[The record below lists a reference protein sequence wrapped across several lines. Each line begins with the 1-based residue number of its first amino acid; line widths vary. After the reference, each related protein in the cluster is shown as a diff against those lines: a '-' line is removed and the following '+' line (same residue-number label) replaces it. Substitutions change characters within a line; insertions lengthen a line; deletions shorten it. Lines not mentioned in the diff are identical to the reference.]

1 MILRFGFLF
10 IFVILVLDEGT
21 NVLNR
26 LFSFELENIRWVAYL
41 FFTEKGQRKNRYIES
56 CIRFIILKTDTPNSI
71 SGMYLISI

>member
-10 IFVILVLDEGT
+10 TFVILVLDEGT

-41 FFTEKGQRKNRYIES
+41 FLQKKVNVKI
-56 CIRFIILKTDTPNSI
+56 DTSNHVSD
-71 SGMYLISI
+71 SSS